1 MEYVEVLLPTVFVA
15 IIFFFVIR
23 ALFNADR
30 NEREAQAEVFE
41 EHGINSAPT
50 ANSAKSTEEKRE
62 DTTSN
67 SSDKAN
73 NE

>member
-1 MEYVEVLLPTVFVA
+1 MQYVEVLLPTIVIA

-30 NEREAQAEVFE
+30 KEREAQAAIFE
-41 EHGINSAPT
+41 EHGVTPGPGVRRETSTEESSEGNS
-50 ANSAKSTEEKRE
+50 ANSADKS
-62 DTTSN
+62 
-67 SSDKAN
+67 N